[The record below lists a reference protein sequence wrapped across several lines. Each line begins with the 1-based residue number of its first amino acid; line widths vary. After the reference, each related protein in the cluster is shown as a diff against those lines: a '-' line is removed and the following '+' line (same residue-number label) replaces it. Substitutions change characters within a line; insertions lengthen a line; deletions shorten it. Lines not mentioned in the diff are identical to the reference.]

1 MLCDI
6 CNKKEATV
14 HYTEIVHNQ
23 MVKMDLCEECAKAK
37 GIGVQSPFS
46 ISDLLS
52 GLAEV
57 VSEDHKSHDPVC
69 ECCGLSFSSFRK
81 RGRFG
86 CSECYET
93 FKEPLESL
101 LKSIHKNTQH
111 KGKKLGGG
119 VSMKQKKSK
128 ESPNGQDV
136 VSLEDKLA
144 EARERLRKL
153 VDSEEYEKA
162 AVLRDEIRD
171 IETQIKNNG

>member
-23 MVKMDLCEECAKAK
+23 MVKMDLCEGCAKAK

-46 ISDLLS
+46 IADLLT

-57 VSEDHKSHDPVC
+57 GVEDHHLQDPVC
-69 ECCGLSFSSFRK
+69 KCCGLSFSSFRK
-81 RGRFG
+81 RGRLG

-93 FKEPLESL
+93 FREPLESL

-111 KGKKLGGG
+111 KGKKVGSSLLKKCK
-119 VSMKQKKSK
+119 SKKSDA
-128 ESPNGQDV
+128 NIDV
-136 VSLEDKLA
+136 VSSKDKLVA
-144 EARERLRKL
+144 MRKELKTL
-153 VDSEEYEKA
+153 VDLEEYEKA
-162 AVLRDEIRD
+162 AVLRDAIRD
-171 IETQIKNNG
+171 IETQIKDNG